1 MGSNMINSVLKSK
14 LLWTLILIIVA
25 SIATVNYTESKLQ
38 KRDFSEAYNSCHKIW
53 SARGVYGNDGIEQ
66 NSLESLEQ
74 GFSAGALGVE
84 VDLHYDV
91 EMKQFIISH
100 DHPYKDANGKL
111 VYVQKNGKLLTL
123 GEVFEKFSKK
133 YYFWMD
139 YKNLGKLSSQ
149 ETSEA
154 IARLLEITQKNSL
167 RERIYIEGTHPFK
180 LAEYTDAGFK
190 TIFDIQPL
198 PQSSFTT
205 KVVVE
210 LYKAFF
216 ARGGFTVLGMH
227 YGKLDNPT
235 YGDKMKEILGD
246 IPVFLYHVPD
256 DRELLDRLIDNDQIR
271 VMLVGRDINLNRF
284 DRNKCE

>member
-1 MGSNMINSVLKSK
+1 MLKSK

-38 KRDFSEAYNSCHKIW
+38 KRDFAEAYNSCHKIW

-66 NSLESLEQ
+66 NSLRSLQQ
-74 GFSAGALGVE
+74 GFGAGALGVE

-91 EMKQFIISH
+91 KMKKFIISH
-100 DHPYKDANGKL
+100 DYPTRGESGELIYTKKE
-111 VYVQKNGKLLTL
+111 GKLLTL
-123 GEVFEKFSKK
+123 EEVFEKFSTK

-139 YKNLGKLSSQ
+139 YKNLGKISSQ

-167 RERIYIEGTHPFK
+167 RERIYIEGTHPLK

-205 KVVVE
+205 KVVLE
-210 LYKAFF
+210 LYKAFY

-227 YGKLDNPT
+227 YGKIDNPT
-235 YGDKMKEILGD
+235 YGDKMKKILGD

-256 DRELLDRLIDNDQIR
+256 DSALLEQFLENEQIR

-284 DRNKCE
+284 DRNRCK

>member
-1 MGSNMINSVLKSK
+1 MLQSK

-38 KRDFSEAYNSCHKIW
+38 KRDFAEAYSSCHKIW

-66 NSLESLEQ
+66 NSLRSLQQ
-74 GFSAGALGVE
+74 GFGAGALGVE

-100 DHPYKDANGKL
+100 DHPYRGKDGKL
-111 VYVQKNGKLLTL
+111 VYVKKEGKLLTL
-123 GEVFEKFSKK
+123 EEVFEKFSTK

-139 YKNLGKLSSQ
+139 YKNLGKISSQ

-167 RERIYIEGTHPFK
+167 RERIYIEGTHPLK

-205 KVVVE
+205 KVVLE
-210 LYKAFF
+210 LYKAFY

-227 YGKLDNPT
+227 YGKIDNPT
-235 YGDKMKEILGD
+235 YGDKMKKILGD

-256 DRELLDRLIDNDQIR
+256 DSALLEQLLENEQIR

-284 DRNKCE
+284 DRNRCK

>member
-1 MGSNMINSVLKSK
+1 
-14 LLWTLILIIVA
+14 
-25 SIATVNYTESKLQ
+25 VNYTESKLQ
-38 KRDFSEAYNSCHKIW
+38 KRDFAEAYSSCHKIW

-66 NSLESLEQ
+66 NSLRSLQQ
-74 GFSAGALGVE
+74 GFDAGALGVE

-91 EMKQFIISH
+91 EMKKFIISH
-100 DHPYKDANGKL
+100 DYPTRGESGELIYT
-111 VYVQKNGKLLTL
+111 QKEGKLLTL
-123 GEVFEKFSKK
+123 EEVFAKFSQK

-139 YKNLGKLSSQ
+139 YKNLGKISSQ
-149 ETSEA
+149 ETKEA

-167 RERIYIEGTHPFK
+167 RERIYIEGTHPLK

-205 KVVVE
+205 KVVLE
-210 LYKAFF
+210 LYKAFY

>member
-1 MGSNMINSVLKSK
+1 MLKSK

-38 KRDFSEAYNSCHKIW
+38 KRDFAEAYNSCHKIW

-66 NSLESLEQ
+66 NSLRSLQQ
-74 GFSAGALGVE
+74 GFGAGALGVE
-84 VDLHYDV
+84 IDLHYDV
-91 EMKQFIISH
+91 KMKKFIISH
-100 DHPYKDANGKL
+100 DYPTRGESGELIYTKKE
-111 VYVQKNGKLLTL
+111 GKLLTL
-123 GEVFEKFSKK
+123 EEVFEKFSTK

-139 YKNLGKLSSQ
+139 YKNLGKISSQ

-167 RERIYIEGTHPFK
+167 RERIYIEGTHPLK

-205 KVVVE
+205 KVVLE
-210 LYKAFF
+210 LYKAFY

-227 YGKLDNPT
+227 YGKIDNPT
-235 YGDKMKEILGD
+235 YGDKMKKILGD

-256 DRELLDRLIDNDQIR
+256 DSALLEQFLENEQIR

-284 DRNKCE
+284 DRNRCK

>member
-1 MGSNMINSVLKSK
+1 MLRSK

-25 SIATVNYTESKLQ
+25 YIATVNYTENKLA
-38 KRDFSEAYNSCHKIW
+38 KRDFAEAYNSCHKIW
-53 SARGVYGNDGIEQ
+53 SARGIYGTDGVEQ
-66 NSLESLEQ
+66 NSLESLAQ
-74 GFSAGALGVE
+74 GFEAGALGVE

-91 EMKQFIISH
+91 QMKQFIISH
-100 DHPYKDANGKL
+100 DHPYKDAEGKL
-111 VYVQKNGKLLTL
+111 VYIQKNGKLLTL
-123 GEVFEKFSKK
+123 QEVFEKFSEK

-139 YKNLGKLSSQ
+139 YKNLGKLSTQ

-154 IARLLEITQKNSL
+154 IARLLEITQKNDI

-180 LAEYTDAGFK
+180 LADYTKAGFK

-198 PQSSFTT
+198 SESSFTT
-205 KVVVE
+205 TMVLE
-210 LYKAFF
+210 LYKAFY

-235 YGDKMKEILGD
+235 YGEKMKEILGD

-256 DRELLDRLIDNDQIR
+256 DSELLDSLIDNKQVR

-284 DRNKCE
+284 DRNKCK

>member
-1 MGSNMINSVLKSK
+1 MLQSK
-14 LLWTLILIIVA
+14 LLWTLILIVIA
-25 SIATVNYTESKLQ
+25 SIATVSYTESKLQ
-38 KRDFSEAYNSCHKIW
+38 KRDFSEAYSSCHKIW

-66 NSLESLEQ
+66 NSLRSFQQ
-74 GFSAGALGVE
+74 GFGAGALGVE
-84 VDLHYDV
+84 IDLHYDV
-91 EMKQFIISH
+91 KMKKFIISH
-100 DHPYKDANGKL
+100 DYPIRTESGELIYTKKEGR
-111 VYVQKNGKLLTL
+111 LLTL
-123 GEVFEKFSKK
+123 EEVFKKFSTK

-139 YKNLGKLSSQ
+139 YKNLGKISSQ
-149 ETSEA
+149 ETKEA

-167 RERIYIEGTHPFK
+167 RERIYIEGTHPLK

-205 KVVVE
+205 KVVLE
-210 LYKAFF
+210 LYKAFY

-227 YGKLDNPT
+227 YGKIDNPT
-235 YGDKMKEILGD
+235 YGDKIKKILGD

-256 DRELLDRLIDNDQIR
+256 DSALLGQLLENEQIR

-284 DRNKCE
+284 DRNRCK